1 MGIIILTQR
10 AGSELY
16 EIVEYVKANCE
27 DLIQIISQ
35 WYNDGLGQQL
45 GDLAGPMLQNGQH
58 FLLLGYYFFVEIKN
72 RLLKQIFSKYF
83 TVY

>member
-10 AGSELY
+10 AGSKLY
-16 EIVEYVKANCE
+16 EIVEYVKASCE

-35 WYNDGLGQQL
+35 WCNDGLGQQL
-45 GDLAGPMLQNGQH
+45 GDLAGAMSQNGQH
-58 FLLLGYYFFVEIKN
+58 FLLQGYYFFVKIQD

>member
-1 MGIIILTQR
+1 MLTQR
-10 AGSELY
+10 AGSKLY
-16 EIVEYVKANCE
+16 EIVEYVKASCE

-45 GDLAGPMLQNGQH
+45 GDLAGAVSQNGQH
-58 FLLLGYYFFVEIKN
+58 FLLRGCYFLVKIKD

-83 TVY
+83 TAY